1 MIVFDFINLISIPL
15 SMNRITSGNYRIFEI
30 KKIARMIFF
39 LAIIVLFFYN
49 LIF

>member
-1 MIVFDFINLISIPL
+1 MITQ
-15 SMNRITSGNYRIFEI
+15 RNYRIFEI

-39 LAIIVLFFYN
+39 LALTALFFYN